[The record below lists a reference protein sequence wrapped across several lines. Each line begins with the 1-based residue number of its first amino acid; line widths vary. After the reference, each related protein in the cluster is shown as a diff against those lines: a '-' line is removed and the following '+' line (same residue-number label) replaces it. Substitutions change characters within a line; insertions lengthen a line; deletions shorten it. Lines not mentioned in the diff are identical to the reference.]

1 MCESEVLAMAPEST
15 IGRGLG
21 VFSIALGAT
30 QLLAPRRMLNAIGL
44 RADGTARRAIRLI
57 GVRELASGA
66 GLLGSRAPAPF
77 AWARVAGD
85 AMDLALLAGTAARRG
100 LRRDRTTATM
110 GVVGLVSVADLAAGA
125 VLARRLRAGQGEAGR
140 GSGGRRPVRAAV
152 TIDLP
157 REELYARW
165 RRLEDL
171 PRYMGNLKEV
181 RQTTQQRSHWVA
193 EAPTGTVAWDAE
205 ITEDRPGERLAWRA
219 LPGSAVRHEGNVT
232 FADAAGG
239 RGTQVVAELT
249 WEPPLGPIGSVAA
262 FVTGEHPA
270 KQLGDDL
277 HRFKQVMET
286 GVVAV
291 AKADPPGTVASPARP
306 ANEQQ
311 VAS

>member
-1 MCESEVLAMAPEST
+1 MAPGST
-15 IGRGLG
+15 VGRGLG
-21 VFSIALGAT
+21 AFSMALGAL
-30 QLLAPRRMLNAIGL
+30 QLLAPHRMLDIVGV
-44 RADGTARRAIRLI
+44 RADGSARRAMRLI
-57 GVRELASGA
+57 GVRELAMGA
-66 GLLGSRAPAPF
+66 GLLGSRARAPF
-77 AWARVAGD
+77 AWGRVAGD

-110 GVVGLVSVADLAAGA
+110 GVVGLVSVADLAAGV
-125 VLARRLRAGQGEAGR
+125 VLARRLRSGQDEPETA
-140 GSGGRRPVRAAV
+140 SGGRRPVQAAV

-181 RQTTQQRSHWVA
+181 RQTTEQRSHWVA
-193 EAPTGTVAWDAE
+193 EAPTGTVSWDAE
-205 ITEDRPGERLAWRA
+205 ITDDRPGERIAWRA
-219 LPGSAVRHEGNVT
+219 LPGSAVRHEGSIT

-239 RGTQVVAELT
+239 RGTEVVAELA

-262 FVTGEHPA
+262 LVTGEHPA

-291 AKADPPGTVASPARP
+291 AKADQPGTVASPARP

-311 VAS
+311 VAR

>member
-1 MCESEVLAMAPEST
+1 MAPEST

-21 VFSIALGAT
+21 AFSVALGAL
-30 QLLAPRRMLNAIGL
+30 QLLAPRRVLDVAGL
-44 RADGTARRAIRLI
+44 RADGTARRAVRLI
-57 GVRELASGA
+57 GVRELATGA
-66 GLLGSRAPAPF
+66 GLLGSRARAPF

-110 GVVGLVSVADLAAGA
+110 GVVGLVSVADLAAG
-125 VLARRLRAGQGEAGR
+125 VLLARRLRAGQDDADS

-171 PRYMGNLKEV
+171 PRYMDGLKEV
-181 RQTTQQRSHWVA
+181 RQTTERRSHWIA
-193 EAPTGTVAWDAE
+193 QAPTGTVAWDAE
-205 ITEDRPGERLAWRA
+205 ITDDRPGERIAWRA
-219 LPGSAVRHEGNVT
+219 LPGSAVRHEGSVT

-239 RGTQVVAELT
+239 RGTQVVAELA

-262 FVTGEHPA
+262 LVTGDHPA

-286 GVVAV
+286 GIVAV
-291 AKADPPGTVASPARP
+291 AKADPPGTVASPAQP
-306 ANEQQ
+306 AKHRE